1 MWSTQQRA
9 TRPAELVFK
18 PKVYGRFGEGV
29 TVLSEATVTLGGV
42 YVALTY
48 STDMDMVLL
57 LRSYY
62 KNNYAT
68 NRTHTQRRQ
77 QTFVDV
83 ESPVLPFSLTGVSH
97 FHQPSP
103 SSPLNRCC

>member
-1 MWSTQQRA
+1 M
-9 TRPAELVFK
+9 
-18 PKVYGRFGEGV
+18 
-29 TVLSEATVTLGGV
+29 LSEATVTLGGV

-83 ESPVLPFSLTGVSH
+83 ESPVLPFLSLG
-97 FHQPSP
+97 
-103 SSPLNRCC
+103 